1 MFAIF
6 SITAVSAITTT
17 ISVVTMVRDEF
28 SHNGG
33 MEMEISYELLSV
45 KKIMIKATCES
56 KSVAFFYIRSSA
68 FKTEYIGRNRKV
80 KILNVGHFVSLEF
93 GIS

>member
-17 ISVVTMVRDEF
+17 ITVVTMARDEF
-28 SHNGG
+28 SHNGE
-33 MEMEISYELLSV
+33 MEMEFSYELLSV

-56 KSVAFFYIRSSA
+56 KSVAFFYILSSA

-80 KILNVGHFVSLEF
+80 SH
-93 GIS
+93 